1 MFAVL
6 CYRKITIKTQKR
18 NHKRSTHTH
27 ISDKWTAF
35 EENKIKKNESDIH
48 YIQCTLEETHIF
60 GLFFK
65 VN

>member
-48 YIQCTLEETHIF
+48 YNVLWKKLTF
-60 GLFFK
+60 SGLFLK
-65 VN
+65 